1 MSNLLS
7 LLIPLLV
14 VVSVCLI
21 GWTTLQITSRV
32 QGRGR
37 EYMDPLSPKLKLIWP
52 AVQFVTFY
60 TGRFVSVE
68 YLEST
73 RKQLQRSGLYFVM
86 SPEEFFSLKIV
97 VALLVGLAT
106 AVGLSTAKMEVFP
119 LVLFGVLI
127 GFMMPTMSMTEQ
139 RKKREKEIVR
149 LLPTYLDFMTMAV
162 EAGLSLT
169 GAIAQAI
176 NNGPPG
182 LLKLELEKVMRDV
195 KAGAGRVEALIAMSE
210 RLEIKEVSTL
220 VNSLAQAER
229 TGGSVGETLRRQAD
243 QRRVERFQRAEKLAM
258 EAPVK
263 LVFPLVAFIF
273 PCTFIVLGFPLVMK
287 FLHEM

>member
-1 MSNLLS
+1 MSNFLS

-14 VVSVCLI
+14 VLAVCLL

-32 QGRGR
+32 QGRDR
-37 EYMDPLSPKLKLIWP
+37 EYMDPLSPKLRLIWP

-60 TGRFVSVE
+60 VGRFISVE

-97 VALLVGLAT
+97 VAVLVGLAS
-106 AVGLSTAKMEVFP
+106 AVGLSMAKMDVFP

-195 KAGAGRVEALIAMSE
+195 KAGAGRVEALMAMSE
-210 RLEIKEVSTL
+210 RLEIKEISTL